1 MNRSDIQPRV
11 RIGRPPGIIDYK
23 FVSYNNNDYVV
34 GTIQHNGEDIKFVFD
49 KDVYEKINERSW
61 HVSSGVYIG
70 STFYTEDEVKN
81 KKELY
86 IHNLIM
92 GRLDFPGKGAT
103 ETVDHINRNGFDN
116 RKENLR
122 IISQSQ
128 QNMNQTKRERNITLP
143 EGCGID
149 PVDIPRHIWYIKAHG
164 AHGDRFAIE
173 FKTENLCWKSTS
185 SKKVSLSKK
194 LEEAKAKLQELYA
207 QYPHLNPFNA
217 EKIQKEQSLAD
228 SFHEII
234 EMAFRT
240 P

>member
-1 MNRSDIQPRV
+1 
-11 RIGRPPGIIDYK
+11 
-23 FVSYNNNDYVV
+23 
-34 GTIQHNGEDIKFVFD
+34 
-49 KDVYEKINERSW
+49 
-61 HVSSGVYIG
+61 
-70 STFYTEDEVKN
+70 
-81 KKELY
+81 
-86 IHNLIM
+86 M

-143 EGCGID
+143 EGCDID
-149 PVDIPRHIWYIKAHG
+149 ASDIPRHIWYIKANG

-194 LEEAKAKLQELYA
+194 LEEAKEKLQELYS
-207 QYPHLNPFNA
+207 QYPYLNPFNS

-234 EMAFRT
+234 DMASRT
-240 P
+240 S